1 MKKSGILKCVRPDT
15 WRPKAQQNLPSWTNN
30 GNGSARGQLDTA
42 LSAWGE
48 PRKGGCHVCSLPKRR
63 QKQVLPVL
71 QPFHDQPRHFSTC
84 AGRTMPETPWQT
96 PDATTEDAAAPGGP
110 RCGPTQD
117 AIHRGATRGPTPGL
131 IPVRSRGACEAH
143 CTSQRATGTGA
154 QGCPCAGG
162 RWAHPGPRALSKARA
177 CHERAE
183 FPLNE
188 NKSHWLWDR
197 GGPTGHLPR
206 TQAGRVTCAQTQ
218 CVPSKQTMAALPR
231 KGEPTAGAAC
241 RRLSPEVAED
251 GTWQTPPGTLSWLC
265 TGGALRTTE
274 ESTWLSKPS
283 LLLWRRK

>member
-131 IPVRSRGACEAH
+131 VPVRSRGACEAH
-143 CTSQRATGTGA
+143 SAPHSVRLGQEHKAARVLGD
-154 QGCPCAGG
+154 AG
-162 RWAHPGPRALSKARA
+162 HTQDLELYPKPGPVMNA
-177 CHERAE
+177 
-183 FPLNE
+183 
-188 NKSHWLWDR
+188 
-197 GGPTGHLPR
+197 
-206 TQAGRVTCAQTQ
+206 
-218 CVPSKQTMAALPR
+218 PSFL
-231 KGEPTAGAAC
+231 
-241 RRLSPEVAED
+241 
-251 GTWQTPPGTLSWLC
+251 
-265 TGGALRTTE
+265 
-274 ESTWLSKPS
+274 
-283 LLLWRRK
+283 